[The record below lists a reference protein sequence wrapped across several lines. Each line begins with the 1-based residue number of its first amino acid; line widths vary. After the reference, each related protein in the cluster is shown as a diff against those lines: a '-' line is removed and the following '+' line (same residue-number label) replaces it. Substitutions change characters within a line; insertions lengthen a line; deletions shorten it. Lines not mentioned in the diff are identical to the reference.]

1 MTYSVV
7 LDSYNKNKIITCH
20 KRLGGYRMFNSNGI
34 NNEDSDTLKKS
45 LRRCHQA
52 ANEGIGVSIQQVQNI
67 KSIMDS
73 IGPMSSLST
82 N

>member
-1 MTYSVV
+1 
-7 LDSYNKNKIITCH
+7 
-20 KRLGGYRMFNSNGI
+20 MFNSNGI